1 MYVDILDILFKFVKL
16 LVFILFFSV
25 ELYFI
30 LLFLYI
36 SFEFVVG
43 RLFKVIV
50 VKKNVL

>member
-1 MYVDILDILFKFVKL
+1 MYVDILVILFKFVKL

-43 RLFKVIV
+43 RLFNVIV